1 MPCSAPADALLIRQQ
16 HIARD
21 SAEFDARTAQR
32 RRSSAPLRVPQQ
44 SRFGYQKSMLFARG
58 ETFNTLLT
66 TQQPARIARPSN
78 GSSP

>member
-1 MPCSAPADALLIRQQ
+1 MLIRQQ
-16 HIARD
+16 RITRD
-21 SAEFDARTAQR
+21 SAEFDAAASLH

-58 ETFNTLLT
+58 ETFNTLLI

>member
-1 MPCSAPADALLIRQQ
+1 MTSL
-16 HIARD
+16 H
-21 SAEFDARTAQR
+21 

-44 SRFGYQKSMLFARG
+44 SRFGYQKSMLFAHG
-58 ETFNTLLT
+58 ETFNTLLI